1 MQNLKTIQ
9 VPISIETFKEQIRKL
24 DVKTIIELYNIIE
37 EILLQHEDEQLASN
51 LQLRDAI
58 EVAREEYRCGKFK
71 PLREIYREKKEC

>member
-9 VPISIETFKEQIRKL
+9 VPISVEAFKEQIRKL
-24 DVKTIIELYNIIE
+24 DVKTIIELYDIIE

>member
-9 VPISIETFKEQIRKL
+9 VPISIEAFKEQIRKL
-24 DVKTIIELYNIIE
+24 DVKTIIELYDIIE
-37 EILLQHEDEQLASN
+37 EILLQHEDEQLTSN

>member
-24 DVKTIIELYNIIE
+24 DVKTVIELYNIIE
-37 EILLQHEDEQLASN
+37 EILLQHEDEQLVSN

-58 EVAREEYRCGKFK
+58 EVAKEEYRCGKFK
-71 PLREIYREKKEC
+71 PLREIYREKKEY

>member
-24 DVKTIIELYNIIE
+24 DVKTVIELYNIIE
-37 EILLQHEDEQLASN
+37 EILLQHEDEQLVSN

-58 EVAREEYRCGKFK
+58 EVAKDEYRCGKVK

>member
-9 VPISIETFKEQIRKL
+9 VPISVEAFKEQIRKL
-24 DVKTIIELYNIIE
+24 DLKTIIELYDIIE

-51 LQLRDAI
+51 PELRDAI

-71 PLREIYREKKEC
+71 SLRKMYREKRQC